1 MLETGFVT
9 LDRLLKR
16 LHKNKPELLMVLDRE
31 RRGPQGMIRLRYR
44 CVFQR
49 RWGPEIYAGKV
60 RTPRFRSKPT
70 LHRHGSGEG
79 IVETHDVPVVYVPD
93 ANYPE
98 AHLSYRLIIRD
109 QCSGIVRDTE
119 NGALSFGVHF
129 NGVFQENTTPN
140 RGAQLEALA
149 MA

>member
-1 MLETGFVT
+1 VNATWLEARFERIFMLETGFVT

-60 RTPRFRSKPT
+60 RLDFDLNLHSIVMDQAKESSKHMMCRSYMYRMQIIQRLTSPT
-70 LHRHGSGEG
+70 G
-79 IVETHDVPVVYVPD
+79 
-93 ANYPE
+93 
-98 AHLSYRLIIRD
+98 
-109 QCSGIVRDTE
+109 
-119 NGALSFGVHF
+119 
-129 NGVFQENTTPN
+129 
-140 RGAQLEALA
+140 
-149 MA
+149 